1 MVALRQ
7 VRPYRG
13 LRQVRLYR
21 GLRRVRPYRGLRPRP
36 ACGSWIARF

>member
-13 LRQVRLYR
+13 LRPRL
-21 GLRRVRPYRGLRPRP
+21 
-36 ACGSWIARF
+36 ACGSWIARFQQLINIIKEKKTGAFY